1 MTLQPT
7 TEVEIFTKPGCPYSR
22 ALKRKLLRESTAF
35 VEHNGQTDPTALR
48 RMLNRSA
55 SAFTVHERC
64 SEAAVGWSGWS
75 AECAEILCVFPG
87 YQQARW
93 TKTLRRDR

>member
-35 VEHNGQTDPTALR
+35 VEHNVQTDPTALR
-48 RMLNRSA
+48 RMLNLNGGRRHVPTIVMGTEVS
-55 SAFTVHERC
+55 
-64 SEAAVGWSGWS
+64 VGFHG
-75 AECAEILCVFPG
+75 
-87 YQQARW
+87 
-93 TKTLRRDR
+93 T